1 MTRFAT
7 RKPEYLPKAYYNL
20 KADLEE
26 LPKPPLHPGTGQP
39 LDPKDLEV
47 IFPKGFIAQ
56 EISVE
61 REIPIPGEVREAYAQ
76 FRPTPLVFASG
87 LKKYLETPA
96 DIFYKYEGV
105 SPTGSHKSNTALA
118 QAYLASR
125 EGVRTLTTETG
136 AGQWGSA
143 LAHAGALFDIEVKV
157 FMVRASY
164 RQKPGRITLMKL
176 FGATVEESPSPFTDS
191 GRAFYEKDP
200 DHPGSLGIAIS
211 EAVELALKNQGTTKY
226 SLGSVLDTVL
236 MHQTVIGQEAVLQ
249 MDELGAR
256 PDLVVG
262 CVGGGSNFSGLAFP
276 YVRKRIKDKA
286 DIRFL
291 AVEPDACPS
300 LTKGELRY
308 DHGDASGLTPLLY
321 MYTLGMG
328 FVPPPIHA
336 GGLRYHGMA
345 PLVSHLVDKG
355 IVEARAVSQPEV
367 FEAARVFL
375 RTEGILPAPESAHAV
390 AAVIEEA
397 LAARKNGRKRTILFN
412 LSGHGFLDMSAYE
425 TNGKSR

>member
-1 MTRFAT
+1 MMRFAT
-7 RKPEYLPKAYYNL
+7 RKPEYLPKAYYNI

-26 LPKPPLHPGTGQP
+26 PPPPPLHPGTKQP

-47 IFPKGFIAQ
+47 IFPKGFIAH
-56 EISVE
+56 EISAE
-61 REIPIPGEVREAYAQ
+61 REVPIPGEVLEAYAQ
-76 FRPTPLVFASG
+76 FRPTPLVYASG

-96 DIFYKYEGV
+96 EIFYKYEGV
-105 SPTGSHKSNTALA
+105 SPTGSHKSNTALV
-118 QAYLASR
+118 QAYLAAR

-143 LAHAGALFDIEVKV
+143 LAHAGALFGLEVKV

-164 RQKPGRITLMKL
+164 RQKPGRKTLMKL
-176 FGATVEESPSPFTDS
+176 FGATVEESPSPLTES

-211 EAVELALKNQGTTKY
+211 EAVELALKNQGSAKY
-226 SLGSVLDTVL
+226 SLGSVLDSVL
-236 MHQTVIGQEAVLQ
+236 MHQTVIGQEAIRQ

-262 CVGGGSNFSGLAFP
+262 CVGGGSNFSGLSFP
-276 YVRKRIKDKA
+276 YVRMRIKDKA
-286 DIRFL
+286 AIRFL

-308 DHGDASGLTPLLY
+308 DHGDASGLTPLLW

-355 IVEARAVSQPEV
+355 IVEARAVAQPEV

-397 LAARKNGRKRTILFN
+397 LAARKEGRKRTILFN

-425 TNGKSR
+425 NNGKSR

>member
-7 RKPEYLPKAYYNL
+7 RKPEYLPKAYYNI

-26 LPKPPLHPGTGQP
+26 PPPPPLHPGTKQP

-47 IFPKGFIAQ
+47 IFPKGFIAH
-56 EISVE
+56 EISTE
-61 REIPIPGEVREAYAQ
+61 REVPIPGEVLEAYAQ
-76 FRPTPLVFASG
+76 FRPTPLVYASG
-87 LKKYLETPA
+87 LKKFLETPA
-96 DIFYKYEGV
+96 EIFYKYEGV
-105 SPTGSHKSNTALA
+105 SPTGSHKSNTALI
-118 QAYLASR
+118 QAYLAAR
-125 EGVRTLTTETG
+125 EGVQTLTTETG

-143 LAHAGALFDIEVKV
+143 LAHAGSLFGLEVKV

-164 RQKPGRITLMKL
+164 RQKPGRKTLMKL
-176 FGATVEESPSPFTDS
+176 FGATVEESPSPLTES

-211 EAVELALKNQGTTKY
+211 EAVELTLKNQGSAKY
-226 SLGSVLDTVL
+226 SLGSVLDSVL
-236 MHQTVIGQEAVLQ
+236 MHQTVIGQEAIRQ
-249 MDELGAR
+249 MGELGAR

-262 CVGGGSNFSGLAFP
+262 CVGGGSNFSGLSFP
-276 YVRKRIKDKA
+276 YVRMRIKDKA
-286 DIRFL
+286 AIRFL

-308 DHGDASGLTPLLY
+308 DHGDASGLTPLLW

-355 IVEARAVSQPEV
+355 IVEARAVAQPEV
-367 FEAARVFL
+367 FEAARIFL
-375 RTEGILPAPESAHAV
+375 RTEGILPAPEAAHAV

-397 LAARKNGRKRTILFN
+397 RAARKDGRKKTILFN
-412 LSGHGFLDMSAYE
+412 LSGHGFHDMSAYE
-425 TNGKSR
+425 NNGKSR

>member
-7 RKPEYLPKAYYNL
+7 RKPEYLPKAYYNI

-26 LPKPPLHPGTGQP
+26 PPPPPLHPGTKQP

-47 IFPKGFIAQ
+47 IFPKGFIAH
-56 EISVE
+56 EISTE
-61 REIPIPGEVREAYAQ
+61 REVPIPGEVLEAYAQ
-76 FRPTPLVFASG
+76 FRPTPLVYASG
-87 LKKYLETPA
+87 LKKFLETPA
-96 DIFYKYEGV
+96 EIFYKYEGV
-105 SPTGSHKSNTALA
+105 SPTGSHKSNTALI
-118 QAYLASR
+118 QAYLAAR
-125 EGVRTLTTETG
+125 EGVQTLTTETG

-143 LAHAGALFDIEVKV
+143 LAHAGSLFGLEVKV

-164 RQKPGRITLMKL
+164 RQKPGRKTLMKL
-176 FGATVEESPSPFTDS
+176 FGATVEESPSPLTES

-211 EAVELALKNQGTTKY
+211 EAVELTLKNQGSAKY
-226 SLGSVLDTVL
+226 SLGSVLDSVL
-236 MHQTVIGQEAVLQ
+236 MHQTVIGQEAIRQ
-249 MDELGAR
+249 MGELGAR

-262 CVGGGSNFSGLAFP
+262 CVGGGSNFSGLSFP
-276 YVRKRIKDKA
+276 YVRMRIKDKA
-286 DIRFL
+286 AIRFL

-300 LTKGELRY
+300 LTNGELRY
-308 DHGDASGLTPLLY
+308 DHGDASGLTPLLW

-355 IVEARAVSQPEV
+355 IVEARAVAQPEV
-367 FEAARVFL
+367 FEAARIFL
-375 RTEGILPAPESAHAV
+375 RTEGILPAPEAAHAV

-397 LAARKNGRKRTILFN
+397 RAARKDGRKKTILFN
-412 LSGHGFLDMSAYE
+412 LSGHGFHDMSAYE
-425 TNGKSR
+425 NNGKSR